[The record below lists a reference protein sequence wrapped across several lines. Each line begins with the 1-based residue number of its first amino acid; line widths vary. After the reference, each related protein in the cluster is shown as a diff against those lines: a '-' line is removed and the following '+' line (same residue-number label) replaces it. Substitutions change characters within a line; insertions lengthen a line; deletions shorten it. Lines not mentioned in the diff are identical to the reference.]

1 MKRKYISLLAL
12 SLVATATSCGG
23 TTPDTPE
30 NPDTPI
36 TPISINSVLE
46 DLRKGLLK
54 SPKVIL
60 MIQTI
65 KFQTPIL
72 KPKSL
77 LINLI

>member
-23 TTPDTPE
+23 TTPDTPD

-46 DLRKGLLK
+46 DLRKGFK
-54 SPKVIL
+54 TTGTFEITESY
-60 MIQTI
+60 
-65 KFQTPIL
+65 FDTPIL